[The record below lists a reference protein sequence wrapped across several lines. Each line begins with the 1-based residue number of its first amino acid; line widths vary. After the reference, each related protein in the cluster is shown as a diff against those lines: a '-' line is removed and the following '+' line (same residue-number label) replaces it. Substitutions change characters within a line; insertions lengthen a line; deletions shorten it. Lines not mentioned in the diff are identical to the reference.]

1 MTTRLTCRRQVG
13 TIAEAVTALALFVPI
28 LVVVIYA
35 TIQATNA
42 YVIAENMTQG
52 AQTAARAL
60 SEEYML
66 HPSIVTDSAAQQA
79 VFYNIRIPKMISSNS
94 QFSIPANGW
103 QTAVEPKTVTVIV
116 TYIPGAGSPPLPPYP
131 NPNILNLGSTFRI
144 AIPATFRLA
153 TGGSSQGGTTGNG
166 NGNGK
171 GGNGNGNGGGN
182 GNGKN

>member
-1 MTTRLTCRRQVG
+1 MTTKLACRGQVG
-13 TIAEAVTALALFVPI
+13 TIAEAVTALALFVPVF
-28 LVVVIYA
+28 VVVVYV

-60 SEEYML
+60 SEEYRM
-66 HPSIVTDSAAQQA
+66 HPNIVTDTNAQQA
-79 VFYNIRIPKMISSNS
+79 IFYNIRIPKMISSNS
-94 QFSIPANGW
+94 QFSIPNNGW

-131 NPNILNLGSTFRI
+131 NPNLLNMSSAFRI
-144 AIPATFRLA
+144 AIPATYKLVTVD
-153 TGGSSQGGTTGNG
+153 TGGTAGNGNGSGGSNGNGGNGNG

-171 GGNGNGNGGGN
+171 
-182 GNGKN
+182 